1 MNGSELA
8 SALRQGDRVY
18 GTCIVSPSPKWPN
31 IIAGTGLDLVFLD
44 TEHMPIQ
51 RDQLAWMCTAYAAL
65 GIAPIVR
72 IPAPDP
78 YQACMALDGGAAGIV
93 VPYIESVAQVRELR
107 GAVKFRPLKGERMR
121 GAVENGET
129 LEPALAQ
136 YLLDWNKGRLM
147 IVNIESVPSMRALD
161 DILAVPDL
169 DAVLIGPH
177 DLSLSL
183 GIPEQYRHPVFQSA
197 VSEIISK
204 TRAKGIGVGLHYSFG
219 IEEEIEWA
227 KEGANLIIHSSDMF
241 LIKDKLIEDL
251 RRFHTALGDKKREG
265 KRPAEQGQEVI

>member
-1 MNGSELA
+1 MNGIELGA
-8 SALRQGDRVY
+8 ALRRGERVY

-31 IIAGTGLDLVFLD
+31 MVAATGLDFVFLD

-65 GIAPIVR
+65 GVAPIVR

-93 VPYIESVAQVRELR
+93 VPYIESIAQVRDLR

-121 GAVENGET
+121 RAIEDGQQ
-129 LEPALAQ
+129 LEPELAQ
-136 YLLDWNKGRLM
+136 YLQDWNNGRLM
-147 IVNIESVPSMRALD
+147 IVNIESVPAMRALD

-197 VSEIISK
+197 VSEIIAK
-204 TRAKGIGVGLHYSFG
+204 TRAKGLGIGLHYSFG

-227 KEGANLIIHSSDMF
+227 KEGANLIVHSSDLF
-241 LIKDKLIEDL
+241 LIKDKLAEDL
-251 RRFHTALGDKKREG
+251 RRFHDALGDRKRVPQG
-265 KRPAEQGQEVI
+265 VAEQPREVI